1 MSTED
6 QELLARIG
14 ELAGRIN
21 RHKNQQAG
29 IASAPARPSSHRR
42 TSPAASDIGRDR
54 VNSAQ
59 DPGYANNYRR
69 GGFPYGGPSASRAP
83 IHRHRTLVL
92 NGATTQS
99 RSGDTDSG
107 GASDTSNPSWVTKT
121 DRHLQLINTSVYEKE
136 TQARTRAIEETR
148 RQKRSQKDERE
159 RARLMNHMARVGGH
173 SDAAPNQY
181 EVVVQGIRFVVAK
194 NGSKLVKVP
203 GASDSIS
210 VPPSGSHMVLGQGD
224 SAKATPRMA
233 VVGGVKF
240 YRSKNGNLYRHGI
253 VKAQRYVLCP
263 ESVRLLTCFRGRHS
277 GTVKKVQV
285 PCKRFSMTGNFLS
298 QPRRLVPSRHR
309 RGSVRLR
316 TDTDRLL
323 GSCLQGPRCRYT
335 HDPTKVAACK
345 DFLLQGE
352 CPDGDACDLSHDL
365 TPERTPSCLHFA
377 KDSCTKFD
385 CRYAHVKVSPGAPVC
400 RSFGI
405 YAYCDKG
412 AACSDRHAFE
422 CPDFSNN
429 GVCKTKGC
437 KLPHR
442 ERASALR
449 KAIAR
454 DNMEDDEME
463 DVSSDEDGESV
474 DSDDVDSDAVDEF
487 IGRDELDLDLLK
499 RDYIEL

>member
-6 QELLARIG
+6 QELMARIG

-29 IASAPARPSSHRR
+29 IVSAPARPSSHRR
-42 TSPAASDIGRDR
+42 TSPAASPVGRDR

-69 GGFPYGGPSASRAP
+69 GGFPYGGPSATRAP
-83 IHRHRTLVL
+83 VHRHRTLVL
-92 NGATTQS
+92 NGATAQS
-99 RSGDTDSG
+99 RPGDTDSG
-107 GASDTSNPSWVTKT
+107 GASDASNPSWVTKT

-148 RQKRSQKDERE
+148 RQKRSLKDERE
-159 RARLMNHMARVGGH
+159 RARLVNHMARVAGH
-173 SDAAPNQY
+173 SDATPNQY
-181 EVVVQGIRFVVAK
+181 EIVVQGIRFAVAK

-233 VVGGVKF
+233 MVGGVKF

-263 ESVRLLTCFRGRHS
+263 ELVRLLTCMPGRHS

-285 PCKRFSMTGNFLS
+285 PCKRFSMTG
-298 QPRRLVPSRHR
+298 
-309 RGSVRLR
+309 
-316 TDTDRLL
+316 
-323 GSCLQGPRCRYT
+323 SCLQGPRCRYT
-335 HDPTKVAACK
+335 HDPTKVAVCK

-365 TPERTPSCLHFA
+365 TPERTPACLHFA

-405 YAYCDKG
+405 YGYCDKG
-412 AACSDRHAFE
+412 ADCSDRHAFE

>member
-29 IASAPARPSSHRR
+29 IVSAPARPPSHRR

-83 IHRHRTLVL
+83 VHRHRTLVL
-92 NGATTQS
+92 NGATTQP

-181 EVVVQGIRFVVAK
+181 EIVVQGIRFVVAK

-203 GASDSIS
+203 GALDSIS
-210 VPPSGSHMVLGQGD
+210 VPPSGSHMILGQGD

-253 VKAQRYVLCP
+253 VKAQRYVLRP
-263 ESVRLLTCFRGRHS
+263 ESVRLLTCLRGRHS

-285 PCKRFSMTGNFLS
+285 PCKRFSMTGNSLS
-298 QPRRLVPSRHR
+298 QPRRLVPSRHSR
-309 RGSVRLR
+309 RSVRPR

-405 YAYCDKG
+405 YGYCDKG